1 VSSIT
6 SAAALQSQDGD
17 APGAREEEKLMRAA
31 VLRGGTVEA
40 RVVDD
45 PVPGPGQLLVR
56 SLACGICASDLHFMD
71 HPEAGAEDDS
81 GMSTYDQDVDIV
93 MGHEY
98 CAEVVGYGP
107 GTERRIPIG
116 TRVSSLPVLAIPGGR
131 KIIGQNPESPGG
143 FGEYFLLT
151 EAVTRLVSSELPSEL
166 VCVADAIS
174 VGWSTASRA
183 QVTTSEVPLVIGCG
197 AIGLSVIATLRRLGV
212 SPIAAVDFVAS
223 RRATALA
230 MGADVVVDPAEVSPY
245 QAWREIARGSAE
257 AMKDLMA
264 VAGLPGCVV
273 FECVGI
279 PGVLDSIIKGCERGT
294 RIFSVGGPPEGD
306 HLHTLTAK
314 RKGLNIQF
322 GGGPSMAHWDE
333 AFEAVCSGS
342 LDVTPMLGHTVGLD
356 EVSAALDAA
365 RDADGP
371 TRIVV
376 VP

>member
-1 VSSIT
+1 
-6 SAAALQSQDGD
+6 
-17 APGAREEEKLMRAA
+17 MRAA
-31 VLRGGTVEA
+31 VLRGGTVQA
-40 RVVDD
+40 RTVDD

-71 HPEAGAEDDS
+71 HPEAGADDDS

-98 CAEVVGYGP
+98 CAEVVDYGP
-107 GTERRIPIG
+107 GTERRIPVG
-116 TRVSSLPVLAIPGGR
+116 TRVSSLPVLATPAGR
-131 KIIGQNPESPGG
+131 RIIGQNPESPGG
-143 FGEYFLLT
+143 FGELFLLT
-151 EAVTRLVSSELPSEL
+151 EAITRVVMSDLPSEV

-183 QVTTSEVPLVIGCG
+183 QLKANEAPLVIGCG
-197 AIGLSVIATLRRLGV
+197 AIALSAIGRLKSLGV
-212 SPIAAVDFVAS
+212 GPIVAADLVAS

-245 QAWREIARGSAE
+245 EAWRNA
-257 AMKDLMA
+257 
-264 VAGLPGCVV
+264 AGGRSSCVV
-273 FECVGI
+273 FECVGV

-314 RKGLNIQF
+314 RKGINIQF
-322 GGGPSMAHWDE
+322 GGGPSMEHWDE
-333 AFEAVCSGS
+333 AFRAVCSGG
-342 LDVTPMLGHTVGLD
+342 LDVGPMLGHTVGLD
-356 EVSAALDAA
+356 RLPAALDAA

-371 TRIVV
+371 ARIIVV
-376 VP
+376 PGS

>member
-1 VSSIT
+1 
-6 SAAALQSQDGD
+6 
-17 APGAREEEKLMRAA
+17 MRAA
-31 VLRGGTVEA
+31 VLRGG
-40 RVVDD
+40 VVTSRAALDE

-71 HPEAGAEDDS
+71 HPEAGADDDS
-81 GMSTYDQDVDIV
+81 GMSTYDQDVDII

-107 GTERRIPIG
+107 ETERAIPVG
-116 TRVSSLPVLAIPGGR
+116 TRVSSPPILATAHGR
-131 KIIGQNPESPGG
+131 RIIGQNPDSPGG
-143 FGEYFLLT
+143 FGEYLLLT
-151 EAVTRLVSSELPSEL
+151 EAITRVVRSDLPSEI

-183 QVTTSEVPLVIGCG
+183 ALTPREVPLVIGCG
-197 AIGLSVIATLRRLGV
+197 AIGLSVIATLRRLGAG
-212 SPIAAVDFVAS
+212 PIVAVDFVAA

-230 MGADVVVDPAEVSPY
+230 MGADVVVDPAGISPH
-245 QAWREIARGSAE
+245 QAWRDVARGSAGS
-257 AMKDLMA
+257 AKDLLNA
-264 VAGLPGCVV
+264 AAAQAGLPGCVV

-294 RIFSVGGPPEGD
+294 RIFSVGGPPEGEL
-306 HLHTLTAK
+306 LHTLTAK

-322 GGGPSMAHWDE
+322 GGGPSMADWD
-333 AFEAVCSGS
+333 AGFEAVCSGS
-342 LDVTPMLGHTVGLD
+342 LDVGPMLGRTVGLD
-356 EVSAALDAA
+356 EVPAALDAA

-371 TRIVV
+371 ARIVV

>member
-1 VSSIT
+1 VSETGEST
-6 SAAALQSQDGD
+6 RTND
-17 APGAREEEKLMRAA
+17 RTKEKRMRAA
-31 VLRGGTVEA
+31 VLRGGVVEA
-40 RVVDD
+40 RTVDD

-71 HPEAGAEDDS
+71 HPEAGADDDS
-81 GMSTYDQDVDIV
+81 GMSTYDQDVDVV

-98 CAEVVGYGP
+98 CAEVVDYGP
-107 GTERRIPIG
+107 GTERRIAVG
-116 TRVSSLPVLAIPGGR
+116 TRVSSLPVLSTAGGGR

-151 EAVTRLVSSELPSEL
+151 EAITRVVTSDLPSEI

-183 QVTTSEVPLVIGCG
+183 HLTTKEVPLVIGCG
-197 AIGLSVIATLRRLGV
+197 AIALATIATLKRLGV
-212 SPIAAVDFVAS
+212 GPIVAVDFVAS
-223 RRATALA
+223 RRQTALA
-230 MGADVVVDPAEVSPY
+230 MGADVVVDPAEISPH
-245 QAWREIARGSAE
+245 QAWRDVAAGSAAARE
-257 AMKDLMA
+257 LVAT
-264 VAGLPGCVV
+264 AGLPGCVV

-279 PGVLDSIIKGCERGT
+279 PGVLDSIVKGCERGT

-306 HLHTLTAK
+306 HIHTLTAK

-322 GGGPSMAHWDE
+322 GGGPSMEHWDE

-342 LDVTPMLGHTVGLD
+342 LDVTPMLGRTVGLD
-356 EVSAALDAA
+356 EVAAALDAS
-365 RDADGP
+365 RDANGP
-371 TRIVV
+371 ARIVV

>member
-1 VSSIT
+1 
-6 SAAALQSQDGD
+6 
-17 APGAREEEKLMRAA
+17 MRAA
-31 VLRGGTVEA
+31 VLRGGVVET
-40 RVVDD
+40 RTIDD
-45 PVPGPGQLLVR
+45 PVAEPGQLLVR

-71 HPEAGAEDDS
+71 HPEAGADDTS
-81 GMSTYDQDVDIV
+81 GMATYDQDVDIV

-107 GTERRIPIG
+107 DTERRIPVG
-116 TRVSSLPVLAIPGGR
+116 TRVSSLPVLATAGGR

-151 EAVTRLVSSELPSEL
+151 EAITRVVVSDLPSEI
-166 VCVADAIS
+166 VCIADAMS

-183 QVTTSEVPLVIGCG
+183 AVTTREVPLVIGCG
-197 AIGLSVIATLRRLGV
+197 AIGLSVIAQLDRLGAE
-212 SPIAAVDFVAS
+212 PIVAVDFVPS

-230 MGADVVVDPAEVSPY
+230 MGADVVVDPAEISAF
-245 QAWREIARGSAE
+245 QAWREVASGSAE
-257 AMKDLMA
+257 SMKDL
-264 VAGLPGCVV
+264 VALPGCVV

-279 PGVLDSIIKGCERGT
+279 PGVLDSIIQGCERGT

-342 LDVTPMLGHTVGLD
+342 LDVGPMLGRTVGLE
-356 EVSAALDAA
+356 EVPDALDAA
-365 RDADGP
+365 RDANGP
-371 TRIVV
+371 ARIIVV
-376 VP
+376 P

>member
-1 VSSIT
+1 
-6 SAAALQSQDGD
+6 
-17 APGAREEEKLMRAA
+17 MRAA
-31 VLRGGTVEA
+31 VLRGGTVQA
-40 RVVDD
+40 RTVDD

-71 HPEAGAEDDS
+71 HPEAGVDDDS

-98 CAEVVGYGP
+98 CAEVVDYGP
-107 GTERRIPIG
+107 GTERRIPVG
-116 TRVSSLPVLAIPGGR
+116 TRVSSLPVLATPAGR
-131 KIIGQNPESPGG
+131 RIIGQNPESPGG
-143 FGEYFLLT
+143 FGELFLLT
-151 EAVTRLVSSELPSEL
+151 EAITRVVVSDLPSEV

-183 QVTTSEVPLVIGCG
+183 QLTANEAPLVIGCG
-197 AIGLSVIATLRRLGV
+197 AIALSAIGRLKGLGV
-212 SPIAAVDFVAS
+212 GPIVAADLVAS

-245 QAWREIARGSAE
+245 EVWRNAVGSRSS
-257 AMKDLMA
+257 
-264 VAGLPGCVV
+264 CVV
-273 FECVGI
+273 FECVGV

-314 RKGLNIQF
+314 RKGINIQF
-322 GGGPSMAHWDE
+322 GGGPSMDHWDE
-333 AFEAVCSGS
+333 AFRAVCSGS
-342 LDVTPMLGHTVGLD
+342 LDVGPMLGHTVGLD
-356 EVSAALDAA
+356 GVPAALDAA

-371 TRIVV
+371 ARIIVV
-376 VP
+376 PGS